1 MDEGTLSIALRL
13 IERAGYELAPER
25 KVAICNGARRT
36 YLEHLLILA
45 GWQVETRMK
54 DATPKVERETVV
66 KIDKEAVMREL
77 AIRKAR
83 ARQRM
88 RMIEQA
94 KQNVR
99 LSSSTKVVHYNLGT
113 CPMTEREQAM
123 IDYFLVAWR

>member
-1 MDEGTLSIALRL
+1 
-13 IERAGYELAPER
+13 
-25 KVAICNGARRT
+25 
-36 YLEHLLILA
+36 
-45 GWQVETRMK
+45 MK
-54 DATPKVERETVV
+54 DATPKVERETVA

-83 ARQRM
+83 ARQ

-123 IDYFLVAWR
+123 IEYFLVAWR

>member
-13 IERAGYELAPER
+13 IERAGYELEPER

-54 DATPKVERETVV
+54 DATPKVERETVA

-83 ARQRM
+83 ARQ

-123 IDYFLVAWR
+123 IEYFLVAWR